1 MLSSVNQ
8 MISDIQ
14 AYAYRKLSLHKDNVQ
29 QTDNLSVDLLNRE
42 VCLVST
48 ANIFLYHLTLSSNLI
63 ISLYMDVLLDKIF
76 HLPYLFQ
83 QFFHLTLPQHDLL
96 YLQPQLDRG

>member
-48 ANIFLYHLTLSSNLI
+48 ANLFLYHLTLASNRVI
-63 ISLYMDVLLDKIF
+63 PMYMDVLVDKIF
-76 HLPYLFQ
+76 YLPYLFQ
-83 QFFHLTLPQHDLL
+83 KFSSCTLPQHDRIIFHPNL
-96 YLQPQLDRG
+96 